1 VTNRSWKDL
10 AISRMREANLKLTPQ
25 RLKLIEVIEKLSHKH
40 PSLNEVYNEVKKE
53 HPTTSF
59 STLYSNL
66 LILKSLDLIEL
77 FSFERETRLEVNV
90 KPHINVVYAD
100 NGEILD
106 FVDEEIIKKLE
117 SRIKRKVKMV
127 NVFVDSEKNDEQFA

>member
-1 VTNRSWKDL
+1 MTNRSWKDL

-40 PSLNEVYNEVKKE
+40 PSLNEVYDEVKKE
-53 HPTTSF
+53 YPTTSF

-66 LILKSLDLIEL
+66 LILKSLDLIEF

-127 NVFVDSEKNDEQFA
+127 NVFVDAEKNDEQFA